1 MIVDKD
7 SLERI
12 DDFKGRCLRLRKGIW
27 KFKTHSTHLA
37 AFIITS
43 KLFDGTTLMVIL
55 LNSFQLAIDDPT
67 SSEQP
72 PLLQVIDNIFMAF
85 YTFEMVLKILG
96 MGFILNKGAYLRDP
110 WNVLDFTIVST
121 GLLSLFMS
129 GSKLNLSG
137 MRSFR
142 VLRPLKT
149 ITNIEGL
156 KKLVVALLSSVSK
169 LRDSFIVLYFFYLIF
184 SIAGLQLFAGI
195 FKKRCVSIET
205 GVQLYDSYLCGIKA
219 CPDGYICGKSN
230 SNPFYE
236 INNFDTI
243 FYSFIAIYQCVSS
256 LSCNSL
262 GIS

>member
-1 MIVDKD
+1 
-7 SLERI
+7 
-12 DDFKGRCLRLRKGIW
+12 
-27 KFKTHSTHLA
+27 
-37 AFIITS
+37 
-43 KLFDGTTLMVIL
+43 
-55 LNSFQLAIDDPT
+55 
-67 SSEQP
+67 
-72 PLLQVIDNIFMAF
+72 MAF

-205 GVQLYDSYLCGIKA
+205 GV
-219 CPDGYICGKSN
+219 
-230 SNPFYE
+230 
-236 INNFDTI
+236 
-243 FYSFIAIYQCVSS
+243 
-256 LSCNSL
+256 
-262 GIS
+262 